1 MTDRIA
7 ELEAQVTRLQDENDR
22 LRRDLGLPLEQVDM
36 FGAPPKAAR
45 NRSPA
50 EKLYQRMQEARRDRC
65 MEAGVEFIPDRWA
78 CQRQNKDLKTVVQAS
93 EKQREMFQEA
103 FALYLSED
111 HLTKRP
117 AWSLSYFMTGTV
129 RSAYESRAMEASGV
143 AAR

>member
-7 ELEAQVTRLQDENDR
+7 ELESQVKQLREENAR
-22 LRRDLGLPLEQVDM
+22 LRKDLGLPPEQLDM
-36 FGAPPKAAR
+36 FGAPPKPAR
-45 NRSPA
+45 NKSPA
-50 EKLYQRMQEARRDRC
+50 EKLYDRMQQARRERC
-65 MEAGVEFIPDRWA
+65 AEASVEFIPDRWP